1 MELAR
6 VLGSVVSTVKYKGL
20 EAVKLLLI
28 QPLDHNLNKVGDPIV
43 AAEPGQ
49 SGEGDLVYWVGGREA
64 THPLPVQFV
73 PVDACIVAIVDEVNL
88 K

>member
-20 EAVKLLLI
+20 ENVKMLLI
-28 QPLDHNLNKVGDPIV
+28 QPLDHNLFKVGDPIV
-43 AAEPGQ
+43 ATDPGK

-64 THPLPVQFV
+64 THPLPVKFV
-73 PVDACIVAIVDEVNL
+73 PVDACIVGIVDQVSL